1 LLDIWVSRRAS
12 RDLPWEPPVNLGPTI
27 NSSASEHCP
36 LPTPD
41 GRTLIFVSTRDGG
54 DNDFYI
60 SHRRDK
66 RDDLGWGTPVPIDA
80 INTEFDDF
88 TPGYFENEDGTGTF
102 YFASNRLTGVVGA
115 NDIYVSA
122 VDHGRDDDDSDD
134 DDGDAGDG
142 DNGDSDDGDDEWT
155 FGPPALIPE
164 LSSNFSD
171 MFPTP
176 RRDGLELTL
185 TSNRDGFTGTV
196 RNADLWVSTRA
207 STSDP
212 WSAPTHMGAVINSA
226 GIDGRGV
233 ITFDKRSLY
242 LYSDRTGT
250 VGGTDVWVSTRSK
263 RKGKKD

>member
-1 LLDIWVSRRAS
+1 
-12 RDLPWEPPVNLGPTI
+12 
-27 NSSASEHCP
+27 
-36 LPTPD
+36 
-41 GRTLIFVSTRDGG
+41 
-54 DNDFYI
+54 
-60 SHRRDK
+60 
-66 RDDLGWGTPVPIDA
+66 
-80 INTEFDDF
+80 
-88 TPGYFENEDGTGTF
+88 
-102 YFASNRLTGVVGA
+102 
-115 NDIYVSA
+115 
-122 VDHGRDDDDSDD
+122 
-134 DDGDAGDG
+134 
-142 DNGDSDDGDDEWT
+142 
-155 FGPPALIPE
+155 
-164 LSSNFSD
+164 